1 MQPPRAAY
9 AAPAAARGITQNMLL
24 APLTLALVPQPGLV
38 AGPSRPLVAAPPPAC
53 RRVAQVRL
61 DAAPGNG
68 IVDAFY
74 SLMVAGILAFAVRNV
89 FDSVFIEN
97 DGFKPPVPTKL
108 LDNVNPFGGGA
119 DPIVEAER
127 IRGEL
132 QAAIEA
138 QDMARAFQLNKE
150 LKQYMMEAGLKYEL
164 DDDEEEA
171 LPIADDISPFVD
183 SGDP

>member
-1 MQPPRAAY
+1 
-9 AAPAAARGITQNMLL
+9 MLL

-38 AGPSRPLVAAPPPAC
+38 AGPSRPLVAASRPLVAAPPPAC
-53 RRVAQVRL
+53 RRIAPIRL

-108 LDNVNPFGGGA
+108 LDNVNPFGGAA

-164 DDDEEEA
+164 DGDEEEA

>member
-1 MQPPRAAY
+1 
-9 AAPAAARGITQNMLL
+9 
-24 APLTLALVPQPGLV
+24 
-38 AGPSRPLVAAPPPAC
+38 
-53 RRVAQVRL
+53 
-61 DAAPGNG
+61 
-68 IVDAFY
+68 
-74 SLMVAGILAFAVRNV
+74 MVAGILAFAVRNV

>member
-1 MQPPRAAY
+1 
-9 AAPAAARGITQNMLL
+9 MLL

-38 AGPSRPLVAAPPPAC
+38 AGPSRPLVAASRPLVAASRPLVAAPPPAC
-53 RRVAQVRL
+53 RRVASIRL

-119 DPIVEAER
+119 DPIV
-127 IRGEL
+127 
-132 QAAIEA
+132 
-138 QDMARAFQLNKE
+138 
-150 LKQYMMEAGLKYEL
+150 
-164 DDDEEEA
+164 
-171 LPIADDISPFVD
+171 
-183 SGDP
+183 

>member
-1 MQPPRAAY
+1 MSP
-9 AAPAAARGITQNMLL
+9 APCRARGLTCSASS
-24 APLTLALVPQPGLV
+24 AP
-38 AGPSRPLVAAPPPAC
+38 
-53 RRVAQVRL
+53 RVDGSQ
-61 DAAPGNG
+61 
-68 IVDAFY
+68 VDAR
-74 SLMVAGILAFAVRNV
+74 I
-89 FDSVFIEN
+89 
-97 DGFKPPVPTKL
+97 
-108 LDNVNPFGGGA
+108 
-119 DPIVEAER
+119 AER

-164 DDDEEEA
+164 DGDEEEA

>member
-1 MQPPRAAY
+1 
-9 AAPAAARGITQNMLL
+9 MLL

-38 AGPSRPLVAAPPPAC
+38 AGPSRPLVAASRPLVAAPPPAC
-53 RRVAQVRL
+53 RRVAPIRL

-108 LDNVNPFGGGA
+108 LDLSL
-119 DPIVEAER
+119 IH
-127 IRGEL
+127 I
-132 QAAIEA
+132 
-138 QDMARAFQLNKE
+138 
-150 LKQYMMEAGLKYEL
+150 
-164 DDDEEEA
+164 
-171 LPIADDISPFVD
+171 
-183 SGDP
+183 